1 MSKVEI
7 RNLGQVMVDTR
18 ADVGRADAGE
28 GNVRRSEAQ
37 VQVRELDILRADL
50 DLLASPESLEL
61 GEKLISDYLGNATS
75 GDQLRLPQLTN
86 LDGRALRSAV
96 SRLLATDSSSG
107 GASQIELAKENRM
120 RSLLR
125 DLANTVADIQRQASM
140 TVRY

>member
-7 RNLGQVMVDTR
+7 RSLGQVMVDTST
-18 ADVGRADAGE
+18 DVGRADAGQ

-37 VQVRELDILRADL
+37 LQVRELDILRADL

-61 GEKLISDYLGNATS
+61 GEKLVSDYLGNATS

-125 DLANTVADIQRQASM
+125 DLANTVADIQRQATM